1 MDDIKQARKTNEGSR
16 QMRAGRSNTTKDPS
30 SLRSPQERR
39 GHFGKDPTTQRTW
52 THNSDCSIIRPRRDL
67 SQETWIRATVKSR
80 RDTQQEL
87 AQTLVSLLRSIGG
100 TKNQVN

>member
-30 SLRSPQERR
+30 SLRRSPQQRR

-52 THNSDCSIIRPRRDL
+52 T
-67 SQETWIRATVKSR
+67 
-80 RDTQQEL
+80 
-87 AQTLVSLLRSIGG
+87 
-100 TKNQVN
+100 